1 MPGEC
6 LPDAEH
12 STEQIL
18 NMLQLT
24 HSIQHRALERDSPP
38 LSRPEDLTPVGD
50 YMEACTEAVANAVLV
65 LFINH
70 LAVAHPH
77 PVAILEELPGGF
89 FPSSCTRNLLGV
101 CASIRPPVH

>member
-1 MPGEC
+1 MPC
-6 LPDAEH
+6 QA
-12 STEQIL
+12 SVCQMQSIEQIL